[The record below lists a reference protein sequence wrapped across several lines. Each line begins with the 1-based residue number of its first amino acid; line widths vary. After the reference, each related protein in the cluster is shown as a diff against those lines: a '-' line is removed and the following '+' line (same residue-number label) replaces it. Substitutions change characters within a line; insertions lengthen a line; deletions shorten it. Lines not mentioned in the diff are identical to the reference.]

1 MTCRSRVG
9 NRRRKVCVGDLNQR
23 ITLQD
28 RDIVPPIFGDAD
40 FTEDFTE
47 DNDCWAA
54 IQTVHGKTF
63 FDGVNQ
69 RDVNLTHEIF
79 IRYDATV
86 TAETWILYDSR
97 RFDIVSVEDLDEQH
111 TFMRLMCVDK
121 GTSQV

>member
-9 NRRRKVCVGDLNQR
+9 GKRRKVCVGDLNQR
-23 ITLQD
+23 ITLQN
-28 RDIVPPIFGDAD
+28 RDIVPPIFENPD
-40 FTEDFTE
+40 FTEDFTADDE
-47 DNDCWAA
+47 VWAS

-97 RFDIVSVEDLDEQH
+97 RFDIITVEDLDEQH
-111 TFMRLMCVDK
+111 EFMRLLCIDK
-121 GTSQV
+121 GTSHV

>member
-1 MTCRSRVG
+1 
-9 NRRRKVCVGDLNQR
+9 VGDLNQR

-28 RDIVPPIFGDAD
+28 RDIVPPIFGGPD
-40 FTEDFTE
+40 FIEDFTE
-47 DNDCWAA
+47 DNERWAA

-79 IRYDATV
+79 IRYDSTV
-86 TAETWILYDSR
+86 TAETWILYNSR

-111 TFMRLMCVDK
+111 EFMRLLCIDK
-121 GTSQV
+121 GTSQL